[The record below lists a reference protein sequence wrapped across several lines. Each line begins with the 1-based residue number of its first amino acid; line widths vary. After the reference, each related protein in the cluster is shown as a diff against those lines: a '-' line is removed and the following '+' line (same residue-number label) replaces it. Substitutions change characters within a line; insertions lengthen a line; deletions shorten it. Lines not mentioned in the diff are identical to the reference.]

1 MNILINGLNSFTGI
15 LLVKSLLNKGHKVIA
30 LSSGN
35 LTRLT
40 SLQKKELN
48 SIYKNRSFKL
58 IINNYNFDKE
68 FSLDDFE
75 DNIDAFII
83 HGFKALD
90 YKNLKLDSL
99 TLMRD
104 SLYWL
109 EPLPRF
115 LRKKSCKLVTYT
127 GTYFEN
133 FIPELQTP
141 YSLAKSMG
149 WLYIKKLF
157 SEFKLFKYLLLNPYG
172 SLESNKFTASIIKK
186 WINRESVYLEYPYLI
201 RDNIPA
207 EFMIDDYINK
217 LENILTS
224 KTTLVKEF
232 SPSYKIESNLEFAL
246 RFSSKLNKFGYECKL
261 NISENK
267 LCNSVR
273 GTTSIREKYIHLEEE
288 FIDKYLRDSISNNFD
303 DL

>member
-15 LLVKSLLNKGHKVIA
+15 LLTKALLQKGHKVIA

-40 SLQKKELN
+40 PLQKEGIN
-48 SIYKNRSFKL
+48 SICKNQSFKL
-58 IINNYNFDKE
+58 LKNKYNLDNK

-75 DNIDAFII
+75 SNIDAFII
-83 HGFKALD
+83 HGFKAFD
-90 YKNLKLDSL
+90 YKNLNLDSL
-99 TLMRD
+99 TLVKD

-109 EPLPRF
+109 EPLPRL
-115 LRKKSCKLVTYT
+115 LRKKSCKLVAYT

-157 SEFKLFKYLLLNPYG
+157 SEFKLLKYLFLNPYG
-172 SLESNKFTASIIKK
+172 SLESEKFTASIIKK
-186 WINRESVYLEYPYLI
+186 WINRESVRLEYPFLI

-207 EFMIDDYINK
+207 EFMIDDYINH
-217 LENILTS
+217 LENMLSREATF
-224 KTTLVKEF
+224 VKEF
-232 SPSYKIESNLEFAL
+232 SPSYIVENNLEFAS
-246 RFSSKLNKFGYECKL
+246 RFSSKLMKFGYECKL

-267 LCNSVR
+267 LCNSVS
-273 GTTSIREKYIHLEEE
+273 GITSIREKYIQFEEE
-288 FIDKYLRDSISNNFD
+288 FIDKYLRTSISNNFD
-303 DL
+303 DK

>member
-15 LLVKSLLNKGHKVIA
+15 LLVKSLLKKGHKVIA

-40 SLQKKELN
+40 PLQKEGIN
-48 SIYKNRSFKL
+48 SICNNQSFKL
-58 IINNYNFDKE
+58 IKNKYNLDNE

-75 DNIDAFII
+75 IIDTFII
-83 HGFKALD
+83 HGFKAFD
-90 YKNLKLDSL
+90 YKNLNLDSL
-99 TLMRD
+99 TLMKD

-109 EPLPRF
+109 EPLPSL
-115 LRKKSCKLVTYT
+115 LRKKSCKLVAYT

-133 FIPELQTP
+133 FSPELQTP

-157 SEFKLFKYLLLNPYG
+157 SEFKLLKYLFLNPYG
-172 SLESNKFTASIIKK
+172 SLESQKFTASIIKK
-186 WINRESVYLEYPYLI
+186 WINRESVNLEYPFLI

-207 EFMIDDYINK
+207 EFMIDDYIAN
-217 LENILTS
+217 LENMFS
-224 KTTLVKEF
+224 SESTLVKEF
-232 SPSYKIESNLEFAL
+232 SPSYIVENNLEFAS
-246 RFSSKLNKFGYECKL
+246 RFSSKLMKFGYECKL

-273 GTTSIREKYIHLEEE
+273 GTTSIREKYIHLEDD
-288 FIDKYLRDSISNNFD
+288 FIDKYLRNSISNNFHD
-303 DL
+303 

>member
-15 LLVKSLLNKGHKVIA
+15 LLVKSLLKKGHKVIA

-40 SLQKKELN
+40 PLQKEGID
-48 SIYKNRSFKL
+48 SICNHQSFKL
-58 IINNYNFDKE
+58 IKNKYNLDKD

-75 DNIDAFII
+75 VNIDAFII
-83 HGFKALD
+83 HGFKAFD
-90 YKNLKLDSL
+90 YKNLNLDSL
-99 TLMRD
+99 TLMKD

-109 EPLPRF
+109 EPLPRL
-115 LRKKSCKLVTYT
+115 LRKKSCKLVAYT

-157 SEFKLFKYLLLNPYG
+157 SEFKLLKYLFLNPYG
-172 SLESNKFTASIIKK
+172 SLESQKFTASIIKK
-186 WINRESVYLEYPYLI
+186 WINRESVNLEYPFLI

-207 EFMIDDYINK
+207 EFMIDDYINN
-217 LENILTS
+217 LENMFS
-224 KTTLVKEF
+224 GEANLVKEF
-232 SPSYKIESNLEFAL
+232 SPSYIVENNLEFAS
-246 RFSSKLNKFGYECKL
+246 RFSSKLKKFGYECKL
-261 NISENK
+261 NISKNK

-273 GTTSIREKYIHLEEE
+273 GTTSIREKYIHLEED
-288 FIDKYLRDSISNNFD
+288 FIDKYLKNSISNNFYD
-303 DL
+303 